1 MLKPGLEQQTLKRAN
16 PKTIQDKF
24 LVGYQGWFTCAGD
37 GKPVGEGHHGWLH
50 WFNAP
55 IPNGGH
61 PNIDLWPDVSEY
73 SPSELYPA
81 PGLKTANDEQ
91 VFLFSSRHQK
101 TVRRHFH
108 WMALHGVDGA
118 FLQRFAGECDLEAG
132 SGGIRTIRDEVGDR
146 VKEAAEAEGRVYA
159 IMYDVSGV
167 SPDKIQR
174 ILEEDW
180 KHLLH
185 DQHLVDS
192 PNYLRENGK
201 PVVAL
206 WGLGFNGRNHTPDL
220 VRSITKTF
228 RSITPA
234 GVYLVA
240 GVPGHWRTSV
250 SDADRNP
257 EFVRVWTECF
267 DALSPWTVGRY
278 VNEEQ
283 ADNWG
288 EQFVKADAQYLK
300 KLEEDG
306 GRKVDYIPVVLP
318 GGSGYN
324 LSGGKWGRN
333 DIKRNQGRFLWK
345 QIYNA
350 RRAGVRTIYGAMW
363 DEYDEGTALMPVVS
377 STSQLPVHPAYK
389 FLALDADG
397 YDLPSDWYMRV
408 VGFAAEGFH
417 GERTLLETFPIK
429 ELQDY
434 WETRPHYEEL
444 DAGKVQ
450 QRLTEEAGNAFRAWE
465 AAAAGQ
471 GAIDEVPPPPYTEEE
486 IQQEEVRQQQVQGAR
501 APLGQSS
508 GGGPNL
514 WPQLSQDPGPA
525 PPLPARRSS
534 LAVSGSA
541 ASSSSASLGRS
552 QSARPPAVDMS
563 SHPSQSV
570 RQSTKPQY
578 PPEKVEV
585 VMAPPAVPP
594 RRQSSPSGPNTS
606 VSISSLADDFA
617 RQNISTSP
625 PWPSIENTYQAG
637 PATSYSSN
645 ITVGVPSSSSPPIEL
660 GHEGG
665 WRPPL
670 DSPRPSLLG
679 GTHSPPWQPVHAPS
693 QYIFYSPSQI
703 PSHLPQPL
711 PQCLRPGSL
720 PPSPPTRPQD
730 VIAFPGVTHYGPPEG
745 GLGWTG
751 GSGSGTQGFPSPG
764 RVSHSSSYT
773 PQGQPQ
779 EAYPHYFYNQ
789 TTTGGPQPQG
799 MGPYPPDGYGHDHSH
814 TLHSHSPPPTMVQ
827 GGMSPPPSI
836 PPRPPMH
843 PQSSSYYASSPS
855 ASFGGGGRNAWD
867 TVEGIAGKD
876 ARRQL
881 EKKMKSLTQ
890 TGTTLLNKL
899 K

>member
-1 MLKPGLEQQTLKRAN
+1 MSKPGLEERTLKRAN

-37 GKPVGEGHHGWLH
+37 GKPIGEGHHGWLH

-55 IPNGGH
+55 ITYGGH
-61 PNIDLWPDVSEY
+61 PNMDLWPDVSEY

-101 TVRRHFH
+101 TVQRHFH

-118 FLQRFAGECDLEAG
+118 FLQRFAGECENQ
-132 SGGIRTIRDEVGDR
+132 GIRAVRDEVGAR
-146 VKEAAEAEGRVYA
+146 VREAAEAEGRVFA

-167 SPDKIQR
+167 TPDRIQS
-174 ILEEDW
+174 ILEKDW
-180 KHLLH
+180 KHLVH
-185 DQHLVDS
+185 DQRLLDS
-192 PNYLRENGK
+192 RNYLRENGK

-206 WGLGFNGRNHTPDL
+206 WGFGFNERNHTPDL
-220 VRSITKTF
+220 VRSIVNFF
-228 RSITPA
+228 RSNTPG

-240 GVPGHWRTSV
+240 GVPGYWRTSD

-278 VNEEQ
+278 TNEEE

-288 EQFVKADAQYLK
+288 EKRIKADAEYLK

-306 GRKVDYIPVVLP
+306 GRKVDYMPVVLP

-377 STSQLPVHPAYK
+377 STSQLPVHPTYK

-417 GERTLLETFPIK
+417 GERTLLETFPVK

-434 WETRPHYEEL
+434 WGTRPHYEEI
-444 DAGKVQ
+444 DTEKVQ
-450 QRLTEEAGNAFRAWE
+450 QRLTDEAGNAFRAWE

-471 GAIDEVPPPPYTEEE
+471 GAIDEAPPPPYTEEE
-486 IQQEEVRQQQVQGAR
+486 IQQEEVRQQRVQGSQAQ
-501 APLGQSS
+501 LGQSS
-508 GGGPNL
+508 GGASNP

-525 PPLPARRSS
+525 PALPARHSS
-534 LAVSGSA
+534 LTVSGTA
-541 ASSSSASLGRS
+541 ASFSSASLGRS
-552 QSARPPAVDMS
+552 QSAHPPAVDMS
-563 SHPSQSV
+563 SHPSQPV
-570 RQSTKPQY
+570 RKSTKPQY

-585 VMAPPAVPP
+585 VMAPPTVHS

-606 VSISSLADDFA
+606 ASISSLADDFS
-617 RQNISTSP
+617 RQNISASP
-625 PWPSIENTYQAG
+625 SWPSTQSTYQPG
-637 PATSYSSN
+637 HATSYSSSP
-645 ITVGVPSSSSPPIEL
+645 TVGMPSSSTSPPNDL
-660 GHEGG
+660 GHGPGG
-665 WRPPL
+665 WRPPAH
-670 DSPRPSLLG
+670 SPRPSLPG

-693 QYIFYSPSQI
+693 QDIFYSPSQI
-703 PSHLPQPL
+703 PSHLPQL
-711 PQCLRPGSL
+711 PPQSLRPGSH
-720 PPSPPTRPQD
+720 PPSPPTRPHD
-730 VIAFPGVTHYGPPEG
+730 VMAFPGVTHYG
-745 GLGWTG
+745 
-751 GSGSGTQGFPSPG
+751 GSGSGTPGFPSPG
-764 RVSHSSSYT
+764 HMSPSSSSYA
-773 PQGQPQ
+773 PQGQSQ
-779 EAYPHYFYNQ
+779 ESYPYYYYNQ
-789 TTTGGPQPQG
+789 TTTGGPQPP
-799 MGPYPPDGYGHDHSH
+799 GPYAPYGYGHDNSH
-814 TLHSHSPPPTMVQ
+814 TPHSHSPPPMMAQ
-827 GGMSPPPSI
+827 GGVPAPSI

-843 PQSSSYYASSPS
+843 PQSSSYYAPFSSAPYG
-855 ASFGGGGRNAWD
+855 AGRGAGGFGIGGRNAWD
-867 TVEGIAGKD
+867 TVEEIAGKD

-881 EKKMKSLTQ
+881 EKRMKSLTQ
-890 TGTTLLNKL
+890 TGTSLLNKL